1 MSRRTSGRVV
11 VAAGGGVA
19 AMKTP
24 FLLRRLREAGFEVR
38 ALASD
43 RALAFTTETA
53 LAVAAGSPVATEARW
68 FAAEG
73 DALHLDLARW
83 ADLLVV
89 APATAAGLARSAAGL
104 AEDLTTAT
112 ILGGARKVL
121 WAPAMNPEMWQ
132 HPATQANVER
142 LRAWGHAFVGPEHG
156 ALAAVGEGE
165 GLGRMSEPETIVE
178 HVRYHLT
185 PKDLEGY
192 TVLVT
197 AGPTREYFDPVRF
210 ISNPSSGKMGY
221 AVAEAARDRG
231 ARVILVSGPTALPT
245 PWGVEVVHVERAEEM
260 RAAVLERFPETDAV
274 VMAAAVADWRP
285 ARTASE
291 KTPKQEGKN
300 VVELVPNPDI
310 LAELGRRKSARQ
322 VLVGFAMETQAG
334 HERARAK
341 LERKNLDLIA
351 LNFPTR
357 AGSAFGG
364 DHNEVELLFPDGRVE
379 ATGRVRKRAV
389 AERILDHVRELLI
402 AKEAE
407 RDAK

>member
-1 MSRRTSGRVV
+1 MSRSASGRVV

-38 ALASD
+38 AIASD

-53 LAVAAGSPVATEARW
+53 LAVAAGGPVATEARW

-89 APATAAGLARSAAGL
+89 APATAAGLARAAAGL

-112 ILGGARKVL
+112 ILGGARRVL

-132 HPATQANVER
+132 HPATRANVER

-231 ARVILVSGPTALPT
+231 ARVLLVSGPTALPE

-260 RAAVLERFPETDAV
+260 YAAVLERFPETDAV

-285 ARTASE
+285 AQTADE
-291 KTPKQEGKN
+291 KTPKQEGAN
-300 VVELVPNPDI
+300 VVELAPTPDI
-310 LAELGRRKSARQ
+310 LAELGRRKSPRQ
-322 VLVGFAMETQAG
+322 VLVGFAMETRAG
-334 HERARAK
+334 RERARAK

-379 ATGRVRKRAV
+379 ATGRVNKRSV

-407 RDAK
+407 RDAQ

>member
-1 MSRRTSGRVV
+1 MSRSASGRVV

-38 ALASD
+38 AIASD

-53 LAVAAGSPVATEARW
+53 LAVAAGGPVATEARW

-89 APATAAGLARSAAGL
+89 APATAAGLARAAAGL

-112 ILGGARKVL
+112 ILGGARRVL

-132 HPATQANVER
+132 HPATRANVER

-231 ARVILVSGPTALPT
+231 ARVLLVSGPTALPE

-260 RAAVLERFPETDAV
+260 YAAVLERFPETDAV

-285 ARTASE
+285 AQTADE
-291 KTPKQEGKN
+291 KTPKQEGAN
-300 VVELVPNPDI
+300 VVELAPTPDI
-310 LAELGRRKSARQ
+310 LAELGRRKSPRQ
-322 VLVGFAMETQAG
+322 VLVGFAMETRAG
-334 HERARAK
+334 RERARAK

-379 ATGRVRKRAV
+379 ATGRVTKRSV

-407 RDAK
+407 RDAQ

>member
-1 MSRRTSGRVV
+1 
-11 VAAGGGVA
+11 
-19 AMKTP
+19 MKTP

-38 ALASD
+38 AIASD

-53 LAVAAGSPVATEARW
+53 LAVAAGGPVATEARW

-89 APATAAGLARSAAGL
+89 APATAAGLARAAAGL

-112 ILGGARKVL
+112 ILGGARRVL

-132 HPATQANVER
+132 HPATRANVER

-178 HVRYHLT
+178 HVRYHLA

-231 ARVILVSGPTALPT
+231 ARVLLVSGPTALPE

-260 RAAVLERFPETDAV
+260 YAAVLERFPETDAV

-285 ARTASE
+285 AQTADE
-291 KTPKQEGKN
+291 KTPKQEGAN
-300 VVELVPNPDI
+300 VVELAPTPDI
-310 LAELGRRKSARQ
+310 LAELGRRKSPRQ
-322 VLVGFAMETQAG
+322 VLVGFAMETRAG
-334 HERARAK
+334 RERARAK

-379 ATGRVRKRAV
+379 ATGRVTKRSV

-407 RDAK
+407 RDAQ

>member
-1 MSRRTSGRVV
+1 VSRSASGRVV

-38 ALASD
+38 AIASD

-53 LAVAAGSPVATEARW
+53 LAVAAGGPVATEARW

-89 APATAAGLARSAAGL
+89 APATAAGLARAAAGL

-112 ILGGARKVL
+112 ILGGARRVL

-132 HPATQANVER
+132 HPATRANVER

-231 ARVILVSGPTALPT
+231 ARVLLVSGPTALPE

-260 RAAVLERFPETDAV
+260 YAAVLERFPETDAV

-285 ARTASE
+285 AQTADE
-291 KTPKQEGKN
+291 KTPKQEGAN
-300 VVELVPNPDI
+300 VVELAPTPDI
-310 LAELGRRKSARQ
+310 LAELGRRKSPRQ
-322 VLVGFAMETQAG
+322 VLVGFAMETRAG
-334 HERARAK
+334 RERARAK

-379 ATGRVRKRAV
+379 ATGRVTKRSV

-407 RDAK
+407 RDAQ

>member
-1 MSRRTSGRVV
+1 MSRSTSGRVV

-53 LAVAAGSPVATEARW
+53 LAVAAGGPVATEARW

-89 APATAAGLARSAAGL
+89 APATAAGLARAAAGL

-231 ARVILVSGPTALPT
+231 ARVILVSGPTALPA

-260 RAAVLERFPETDAV
+260 HAAVLERFPETDAV

-300 VVELVPNPDI
+300 VVELAPTPDI
-310 LAELGRRKSARQ
+310 LAELGRRKAPGQ
-322 VLVGFAMETQAG
+322 VLVGFAMETRAG
-334 HERARAK
+334 RERARAK

-389 AERILDHVRELLI
+389 AERVLDHVRELLI

-407 RDAK
+407 RDAQ

>member
-1 MSRRTSGRVV
+1 
-11 VAAGGGVA
+11 
-19 AMKTP
+19 MKTP

-38 ALASD
+38 AIASD

-53 LAVAAGSPVATEARW
+53 LAVAAGGPVATEARW

-89 APATAAGLARSAAGL
+89 APATAAGLARAAAGL

-112 ILGGARKVL
+112 ILGGARRVL

-132 HPATQANVER
+132 HPATRANVER

-231 ARVILVSGPTALPT
+231 ARVLLVSGPTALPE

-260 RAAVLERFPETDAV
+260 YAAVLERFPETDAV
-274 VMAAAVADWRP
+274 IMAAAVADWRP
-285 ARTASE
+285 AQTADE
-291 KTPKQEGKN
+291 KTPKQEGAN
-300 VVELVPNPDI
+300 VVELAPTPDI
-310 LAELGRRKSARQ
+310 LAELGRRKSPRQ
-322 VLVGFAMETQAG
+322 VLVGFAMETRAG
-334 HERARAK
+334 RERARAK

-379 ATGRVRKRAV
+379 ATGRVTKRSV

-407 RDAK
+407 RDAQ

>member
-1 MSRRTSGRVV
+1 MNAQRSARVL

-24 FLLRRLREAGFEVR
+24 FLLRRLREAGYEVR
-38 ALASD
+38 ALASE

-53 LAVAAGSPVATEARW
+53 LAVAAGGPVATEARW
-68 FAAEG
+68 FAPEG
-73 DALHLDLARW
+73 GALHLELARW

-89 APATAAGLARSAAGL
+89 APATAAGLARAAAGL
-104 AEDLTTAT
+104 AEDLLTAT
-112 ILGGARKVL
+112 ILGGARRVL
-121 WAPAMNPEMWQ
+121 WAPAMNPEMWH

-142 LRAWGHAFVGPEHG
+142 LRGWGHAFVGPEHG

-178 HVRYHLT
+178 HVRYHLG
-185 PKDLEGY
+185 PKDLTGR
-192 TVLVT
+192 TVLVS
-197 AGPTREYFDPVRF
+197 AGPTREYIDPVRF

-231 ARVILVSGPTALPT
+231 ARVVLVSGPTALPE
-245 PWGVEVVHVERAEEM
+245 PWGVEVVRVERAVEM
-260 RAAVLERFPETDAV
+260 YEALLERFSEADAV
-274 VMAAAVADWRP
+274 VMAAAVADWQP

-291 KTPKQEGKN
+291 KTPKKSGKN
-300 VVELVPNPDI
+300 VLELVSTPDI
-310 LAELGRRKSARQ
+310 LAELGRRKTHQ

-341 LERKNLDLIA
+341 LERKNLDFIC

-357 AGSAFGG
+357 AASAFGG
-364 DHNEVELLFPDGRVE
+364 DFNEVEMLFPDGTVE
-379 ATGRVRKRAV
+379 ATGRVTKRQV
-389 AERILDHVRELLI
+389 ADRILDHVRDRLRT
-402 AKEAE
+402 KEAE
-407 RDAK
+407 RHAQ

>member
-1 MSRRTSGRVV
+1 
-11 VAAGGGVA
+11 
-19 AMKTP
+19 MKTP

-38 ALASD
+38 AAASD

-53 LAVAAGSPVATEARW
+53 LAVAAGGAVATEARW

-89 APATAAGLARSAAGL
+89 APATAAGLARAASGL
-104 AEDLTTAT
+104 AEDLITAT
-112 ILGGARKVL
+112 ILGGVRKVL

-132 HPATQANVER
+132 HPATRANVER
-142 LRAWGHAFVGPEHG
+142 LQGWGHAFAGPEHG

-165 GLGRMSEPETIVE
+165 GPGRMSEPETIVE

-185 PKDLEGY
+185 PKDLEGR
-192 TVLVT
+192 TLLVT

-231 ARVILVSGPTALPT
+231 ARVILVSGPTALPD

-260 RAAVLERFPETDAV
+260 YEAVLERFPEADAV

-291 KTPKQEGKN
+291 KTPKQEGAN
-300 VVELVPNPDI
+300 IVELAPTPDI
-310 LAELGRRKSARQ
+310 LAELGRRKAPGQ
-322 VLVGFAMETQAG
+322 VLVGFAMETRAG

-341 LERKNLDLIA
+341 LERKNLDFIA

-364 DHNEVELLFPDGRVE
+364 DHNEVELIFPEGRVV
-379 ATGRVRKRAV
+379 ATGLLSKREV
-389 AERILDHVRELLI
+389 AEHILNHIYESLVE
-402 AKEAE
+402 KEAG
-407 RDAK
+407 ANAQ

>member
-1 MSRRTSGRVV
+1 
-11 VAAGGGVA
+11 
-19 AMKTP
+19 MKAP

-38 ALASD
+38 AIASD

-53 LAVAAGSPVATEARW
+53 LAVAAGGPVATEDRW

-89 APATAAGLARSAAGL
+89 APATAAGLARAAAGL

-121 WAPAMNPEMWQ
+121 WAPAMNPEMWR
-132 HPATQANVER
+132 HPATRANVER
-142 LRAWGHAFVGPEHG
+142 LRAWDHAFVGPEHG

-185 PKDLEGY
+185 PKDLEGR

-210 ISNPSSGKMGY
+210 VSNPSSGKMGY

-231 ARVILVSGPTALPT
+231 ARVILVSGPTALPA
-245 PWGVEVVHVERAEEM
+245 PWGVEVVRVERAEEM
-260 RAAVLERFPETDAV
+260 HAAVLERFPETNAV

-285 ARTASE
+285 ARTARE
-291 KTPKQEGKN
+291 KTPKQEGKS
-300 VVELVPNPDI
+300 VVELAPTPDI

-341 LERKNLDLIA
+341 MERKNLDLIA

-364 DHNEVELLFPDGRVE
+364 DHNEVELLFPDGRIE
-379 ATGRVRKRAV
+379 ATGRVPKRAV

-407 RDAK
+407 RDAQ

>member
-1 MSRRTSGRVV
+1 MSRSASGRVV

-38 ALASD
+38 AIASD

-53 LAVAAGSPVATEARW
+53 LAVAAGGPVATEARW

-89 APATAAGLARSAAGL
+89 APATAAGLARAAAGL

-112 ILGGARKVL
+112 ILGGARRVL

-132 HPATQANVER
+132 HPATRANVER

-231 ARVILVSGPTALPT
+231 ARVLLVSGPTALPE

-260 RAAVLERFPETDAV
+260 YAAVLERFPETDAV
-274 VMAAAVADWRP
+274 IMAAAVADWRP
-285 ARTASE
+285 AQTADE
-291 KTPKQEGKN
+291 KTPKQEGAN
-300 VVELVPNPDI
+300 VVELAPTPDI
-310 LAELGRRKSARQ
+310 LAELGRRKSPRQ
-322 VLVGFAMETQAG
+322 VLVGFAMETRAG
-334 HERARAK
+334 RERARAK

-379 ATGRVRKRAV
+379 ATGRVTKRSV

-407 RDAK
+407 RDAQ

>member
-1 MSRRTSGRVV
+1 
-11 VAAGGGVA
+11 
-19 AMKTP
+19 MKTP

-38 ALASD
+38 AIASD

-53 LAVAAGSPVATEARW
+53 LAVAAGGPVATEARW

-89 APATAAGLARSAAGL
+89 APATAAGLARAAAGL

-112 ILGGARKVL
+112 ILGGARRVL

-132 HPATQANVER
+132 HPATRANVER

-231 ARVILVSGPTALPT
+231 ARVLLVSGPTALPE

-260 RAAVLERFPETDAV
+260 YAAVLERFPETDAV

-285 ARTASE
+285 AQTADE
-291 KTPKQEGKN
+291 KTPKQEGAN
-300 VVELVPNPDI
+300 VVELAPTPDI
-310 LAELGRRKSARQ
+310 LAELGRRKSPRQ
-322 VLVGFAMETQAG
+322 VLVGFAMETRAG
-334 HERARAK
+334 RERARAK

-379 ATGRVRKRAV
+379 ATGRVTKRSV

-407 RDAK
+407 RDAQ